1 MTWER
6 QRAYDYDDGKE
17 AGIIQGRQETAIEA
31 AITLIKKYNASPE
44 TAAVDMDV
52 PLDCVLKALESCE
65 A

>member
-6 QRAYDYDDGKE
+6 QRAYDYDDGKA
-17 AGIIQGRQETAIEA
+17 AGMQQKAVED

-44 TAAVDMDV
+44 TAAADMKV